1 MTDIRIDQLSQSTF
15 QNKKNVTAKEKGTFG
30 NVIKNAIKKV
40 DKLENA
46 ADQSIVDML
55 QGKAD
60 IHETMVA
67 LQKSDMSM
75 RMFLAVRNKAI
86 EAYREIMR
94 MQF

>member
-67 LQKSDMSM
+67 LQKSDISM
-75 RMFLAVRNKAI
+75 RTFLAVRNKAI

>member
-15 QNKKNVTAKEKGTFG
+15 QNKKNVTVKEKGNFS
-30 NVIKNAIKKV
+30 NIINNAIKKV

-67 LQKSDMSM
+67 LQKSDISM

>member
-67 LQKSDMSM
+67 LQKSDISM

>member
-15 QNKKNVTAKEKGTFG
+15 QNKKNVTAKEKGNFG
-30 NVIKNAIKKV
+30 NVISNAIKKV

-67 LQKSDMSM
+67 LQKSDISM
-75 RMFLAVRNKAI
+75 RTFLAVRNKAI

>member
-1 MTDIRIDQLSQSTF
+1 MTDIRIDQLSKSMFQDKASVKPKDEQS
-15 QNKKNVTAKEKGTFG
+15 FG
-30 NVIKNAIKKV
+30 NVINNAIQKV
-40 DKLENA
+40 SNLENE
-46 ADQSIVDML
+46 ADGSIADML

-60 IHETMVA
+60 IHQTMVA
-67 LQKSDMSM
+67 LQKSDISM

>member
-15 QNKKNVTAKEKGTFG
+15 QNKKNVTVKEKGNFS
-30 NVIKNAIKKV
+30 NIINNAIKKV

-60 IHETMVA
+60 IHDTMVA
-67 LQKSDMSM
+67 LQKSDISM

-86 EAYREIMR
+86 EAYQR
-94 MQF
+94 

>member
-15 QNKKNVTAKEKGTFG
+15 QNKKNVTAKEKGNF
-30 NVIKNAIKKV
+30 NNIINNAIKKV

-67 LQKSDMSM
+67 LQKSDISM